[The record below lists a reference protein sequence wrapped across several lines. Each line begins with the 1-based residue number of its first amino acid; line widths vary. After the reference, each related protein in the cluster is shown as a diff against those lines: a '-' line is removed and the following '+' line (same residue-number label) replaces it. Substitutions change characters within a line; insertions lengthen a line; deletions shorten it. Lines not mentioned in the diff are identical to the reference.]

1 MKAVEKKEQKTGSA
15 VIAALST
22 PAAPAGIGV
31 IRVSGDEAVAVAD
44 RVFRPAGKRALS
56 VLSGYQAA
64 FGHVFDENGDIDE
77 CVALVFRAPHSYT
90 GEDTVELSCHGG
102 LYVLRRVLR
111 ALYAAGARPA
121 EAGEFTRRAFLN
133 GKMDLTGAEAVMDLI
148 GASGRLAAKTALAA
162 RQGRVFDRVQQV
174 KNDLIAAAAQ
184 FSAFVDY
191 PDEDIPELG
200 EDALCETLKNAE
212 NTLLELLSTF
222 DAGRVLREGVDTAIV
237 GSPNVG
243 KSTLM
248 NLLAGCERSIV
259 TPVAG
264 TTRDI
269 VEETVVLGEVTLRLA
284 DTAGMHHT
292 DDTVEAIGVEK
303 ARRRL
308 QDASLVLAVFDGTCP
323 LSNDDRAL
331 ISALDREHTVAIVNK
346 TDKEQLIE
354 LDEIKAACP
363 YTVTLSAATG
373 DGVKDLTAAVETI
386 TGVARLQ
393 EDAPVLA
400 SERQRECVSRALSAV
415 REGIAALAGGMTLDA
430 VSVCVD
436 SAIGAILSLTG
447 ERTSDAVVDEVFHRF
462 CVGK

>member
-1 MKAVEKKEQKTGSA
+1 MNAGERKEQNIGLA

-44 RVFRPAGKRALS
+44 RVFRPAGNRALHT
-56 VLSGYQAA
+56 LSGYQAA
-64 FGHVFDENGDIDE
+64 FGHVFDEAGDIDE

-102 LYVLRRVLR
+102 LYGLRRVLR

-162 RQGRVFDRVQQV
+162 REGRVFEQV
-174 KNDLIAAAAQ
+174 EQVRNDLLSAAAQ

-191 PDEDIPELG
+191 PDEDIPELTEG
-200 EDALCETLKNAE
+200 ALSQTLQNAE
-212 NTLLELLSTF
+212 KTLTDLLSTF

-284 DTAGMHHT
+284 DTAGLHDT
-292 DDTVEAIGVEK
+292 ADTVEAIGVEK
-303 ARRRL
+303 ARKRL
-308 QDASLVLAVFDGTCP
+308 KDAALILAVFDGTSP
-323 LSNDDRAL
+323 LTDDDRAL
-331 ISALDREHTVAIVNK
+331 ILALDREHTVAIVNK
-346 TDKEQLIE
+346 TDRDQRIE
-354 LDEIKAACP
+354 LDEIKAAFP

-373 DGVKDLTAAVETI
+373 DGTKALSEAVENI

-400 SERQRECVSRALSAV
+400 SERQRECVTRALSAV
-415 REGIAALAGGMTLDA
+415 REGMTALAGGMTLDA

-436 SAIGAILSLTG
+436 GAIGAILSLTG
-447 ERTSDAVVDEVFHRF
+447 ERTSDRVVDEVFRRF